1 MVKYLG
7 LILFFVG
14 LSLTL
19 LSSYE
24 AIHFY
29 GLTSYAR
36 SVGIILISAG
46 LVVALFA
53 IGRKSS

>member
-1 MVKYLG
+1 MKYLG
-7 LILFFVG
+7 LILFLVG

-29 GLTSYAR
+29 GLTSYAK
-36 SVGIILISAG
+36 SVGIIFIAVG